1 MARPSHRA
9 AFAVCG
15 LIEPVCLD
23 KPVCCFAILLTDI
36 SHRLAC
42 RAVVCVG
49 LLIVVKV
56 VGVER
61 ILSVL
66 LVRSLL
72 VEVVVF
78 DERRDATLLK
88 KVVVLFAPIS
98 GIRCQALGRLFV
110 SFDIV
115 FDVIF

>member
-9 AFAVCG
+9 AFAVFSFV
-15 LIEPVCLD
+15 EPVCLREA
-23 KPVCCFAILLTDI
+23 VCCFAILLIDI
-36 SHRLAC
+36 RHRLAC
-42 RAVVCVG
+42 GAVVCVG
-49 LLIVVKV
+49 LCVVIKV
-56 VGVER
+56 IGVER

-72 VEVVVF
+72 VEVVIF
-78 DERRDATLLK
+78 DERRDPFLLK
-88 KVVVLFAPIS
+88 KVVVLFTSVS
-98 GIRCQALGRLFV
+98 GVRRQALGRLFV